1 MEILGEF
8 YEKDINGNESSGEVS
23 YKVRKGARAVIL
35 NSSGEV
41 AMMFATEK
49 LYHKLPGGGVEKG
62 ENLIEA
68 LRREI
73 REETGLGIQVRPEEV
88 GVIIEYRD
96 TDKLLQISYCFLA
109 DAAGEPEE
117 TALTEEGKAQGFQ
130 LEWMK
135 PEVAIETLEDES
147 PAEYFA
153 QFIRQRDL
161 LFLRSAKELIDKKNT

>member
-8 YEKDINGNESSGEVS
+8 YEKDINGNESSGEVL
-23 YKVRKGARAVIL
+23 YKVRKGARAVLL

-62 ENLIEA
+62 ENLRTA
-68 LRREI
+68 LEREI
-73 REETGLGIQVRPEEV
+73 REETGFGISIWPEEV
-88 GVIIEYRD
+88 GAIIEYRD

-117 TALTEEGKAQGFQ
+117 PALTEEEKSQGFQ

-147 PAEYFA
+147 PSEYFV

-161 LFLRSAKELIDKKNT
+161 LFLRSAKDIIEKKKR